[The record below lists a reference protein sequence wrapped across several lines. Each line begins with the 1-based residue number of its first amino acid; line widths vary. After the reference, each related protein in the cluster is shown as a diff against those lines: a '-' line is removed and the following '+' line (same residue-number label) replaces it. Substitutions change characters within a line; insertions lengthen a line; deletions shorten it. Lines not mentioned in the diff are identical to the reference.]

1 MRDEKERHHRPFP
14 VNHSEVCSEW
24 MLSTPSS
31 SISKL
36 MQIPAIHPQII
47 KPISKTK
54 ALTMAHLLHMGG
66 AARRTVPRSHR
77 RLAANTHTNDPEN

>member
-1 MRDEKERHHRPFP
+1 MHDEQERHDCHFP
-14 VNHSEVCSEW
+14 LNHSEVCSEW
-24 MLSTPSS
+24 MLSTPSN

-47 KPISKTK
+47 TPISKTN
-54 ALTMAHLLHMGG
+54 ALTMAHLLYMGG

-77 RLAANTHTNDPEN
+77 RLPANTHTNDSEN